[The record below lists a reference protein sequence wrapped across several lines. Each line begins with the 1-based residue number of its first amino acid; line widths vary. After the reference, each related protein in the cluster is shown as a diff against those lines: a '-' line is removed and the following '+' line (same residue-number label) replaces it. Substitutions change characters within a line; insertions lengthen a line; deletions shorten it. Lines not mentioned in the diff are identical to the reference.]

1 MVRISYLL
9 VIVTG
14 VALGLFLLERLFPL
28 RMATQAL
35 IGRLATNLC
44 ISGLVF
50 GVAAITIRPVLSP
63 ALRLVGERSIGLL
76 HLIYMPTAM
85 RQALACVW
93 LDLSFYDWPLKARAC
108 WWAKAPMRKS
118 WPIFAR

>member
-14 VALGLFLLERLFPL
+14 LALGLFLLERLFPP

-44 ISGLVF
+44 ISGLAF
-50 GVAAITIRPVLSP
+50 GVVAVTIRPVLSP
-63 ALRLVGERSIGLL
+63 ALHLVGERSIGIL
-76 HLIYMPTAM
+76 HIINMPTAM
-85 RQALACVW
+85 RRALACVW

-108 WWAKAPMRKS
+108 RWAKAPMRKS

>member
-14 VALGLFLLERLFPL
+14 VALSLFLLERLLPL

-35 IGRLATNLC
+35 IGRLATNVC

-50 GVAAITIRPVLSP
+50 GVAAVTIRPVLSP
-63 ALRLVGERSIGLL
+63 ALHLISERSIGLL
-76 HLIYMPTAM
+76 HIIYMPTAM
-85 RQALACVW
+85 RRALACVW
-93 LDLSFYDWPLKARAC
+93 LHLSFYEWPLKARGC
-108 WWAKAPMRKS
+108 WWAKAPMRKQ
-118 WPIFAR
+118 WLIFAR

>member
-1 MVRISYLL
+1 

-35 IGRLATNLC
+35 IGRLATTVC

-50 GVAAITIRPVLSP
+50 GVVAVTIRPVLSP

-76 HLIYMPTAM
+76 RIIYMPTA
-85 RQALACVW
+85 RRRALACVW
-93 LDLSFYDWPLKARAC
+93 LGLSFDDWPLKARPC
-108 WWAKAPMRKS
+108 WRANAPMRKS
-118 WPIFAR
+118 WSIVAR

>member
-1 MVRISYLL
+1 

-35 IGRLATNLC
+35 IGCLATNVC

-50 GVAAITIRPVLSP
+50 GVVAVTIRPVLSP

-76 HLIYMPTAM
+76 HIIYMPTAM
-85 RQALACVW
+85 RRALACVW
-93 LDLSFYDWPLKARAC
+93 LDLSFDDWPLQARAC

>member
-1 MVRISYLL
+1 MVRVPYLL

-35 IGRLATNLC
+35 TGRLATNVC

-50 GVAAITIRPVLSP
+50 DVVAVTIRPVCTEIWSASCRYTLKS
-63 ALRLVGERSIGLL
+63 
-76 HLIYMPTAM
+76 MPSSAIVK
-85 RQALACVW
+85 R
-93 LDLSFYDWPLKARAC
+93 PR
-108 WWAKAPMRKS
+108 
-118 WPIFAR
+118 

>member
-14 VALGLFLLERLFPL
+14 VALSLFLLERLFPL
-28 RMATQAL
+28 RATQAL

-50 GVAAITIRPVLSP
+50 GVAAVTIQPVLSP
-63 ALRLVGERSIGLL
+63 ALHLVGERSIGLL
-76 HLIYMPTAM
+76 HIINMPTAM
-85 RQALACVW
+85 QLALACVL
-93 LDLSFYDWPLKARAC
+93 LDLLFYDWHLKARAC
-108 WWAKAPMRKS
+108 W
-118 WPIFAR
+118 

>member
-35 IGRLATNLC
+35 IGRLPTNLC

-50 GVAAITIRPVLSP
+50 GVVAVTIRPVLSP

-76 HLIYMPTAM
+76 HIIYMPTAM
-85 RQALACVW
+85 QRALACVW
-93 LDLSFYDWPLKARAC
+93 LDLSFYDWPLKAKAC
-108 WWAKAPMRKS
+108 WWTKAPMRKS
-118 WPIFAR
+118 WPIFAQ